1 MGKNE
6 KVYLTVLFAVGVFIA
21 LVLCFFRTGMKFSMY
36 PRGTY
41 QTLPP
46 SQSEDDP
53 LLYLADDF
61 EVLDG
66 FHTNLPIVILSVD
79 GEFPD
84 YKTFK
89 NSEEIVYE
97 GVDPYIGGEMTV
109 IDTGSG
115 VNTLSDKEIYKSN
128 IRIKIKGHS
137 SYGYDKKQYKIKAL
151 NEDGT
156 DNDLSILGMGE
167 GSEWVLN
174 GSLADK
180 SMMRNYLAYRIASE
194 IDGNNMAP
202 DSRYCEVL
210 MRENGKLFYQG
221 VFLIMET
228 VSRGEDRVKI
238 KKYNPGSSIS
248 GYILRRDRKTEFDIM
263 LDTYGRQ
270 SGRALGKDDNEN
282 DNWIGIK
289 YPSQSK
295 ITDQTIEYIT
305 KDFSKIEQ
313 ILYSSDESVFKTY
326 DRYINTDS
334 FVDYFLIN
342 EFFGN
347 YDAGEHS
354 TYMYK
359 NAGDVLYI
367 GPVWDFDQAINNN
380 ETEETDP
387 YNLAFEMQP
396 LFKELTNDKRFVRKL
411 KSRYAYLR
419 SEQLAE
425 EHIFGVIDEVSAY
438 LKDAQVREWYR
449 WADDY
454 LDGSGLNPHNYTL
467 HDIEENGM
475 TLSRFTD
482 RYSDEIYV
490 IKKYIHEHADAIQ
503 ADLTGVLGSAEYD
516 FSIGGMRELLFIA
529 VISLILMPSYLIQRK
544 G

>member
-1 MGKNE
+1 MTLRC
-6 KVYLTVLFAVGVFIA
+6 LT
-21 LVLCFFRTGMKFSMY
+21 
-36 PRGTY
+36 
-41 QTLPP
+41 
-46 SQSEDDP
+46 
-53 LLYLADDF
+53 DF
-61 EVLDG
+61 
-66 FHTNLPIVILSVD
+66 TNLPIVILSVD

-210 MRENGKLFYQG
+210 MRENGKRFYQG

-248 GYILRRDRKTEFDIM
+248 GYIVRRDRKTEFDIM

-282 DNWIGIK
+282 DN
-289 YPSQSK
+289 
-295 ITDQTIEYIT
+295 
-305 KDFSKIEQ
+305 
-313 ILYSSDESVFKTY
+313 
-326 DRYINTDS
+326 
-334 FVDYFLIN
+334 
-342 EFFGN
+342 
-347 YDAGEHS
+347 
-354 TYMYK
+354 
-359 NAGDVLYI
+359 
-367 GPVWDFDQAINNN
+367 
-380 ETEETDP
+380 
-387 YNLAFEMQP
+387 
-396 LFKELTNDKRFVRKL
+396 
-411 KSRYAYLR
+411 
-419 SEQLAE
+419 
-425 EHIFGVIDEVSAY
+425 
-438 LKDAQVREWYR
+438 
-449 WADDY
+449 
-454 LDGSGLNPHNYTL
+454 
-467 HDIEENGM
+467 
-475 TLSRFTD
+475 
-482 RYSDEIYV
+482 
-490 IKKYIHEHADAIQ
+490 
-503 ADLTGVLGSAEYD
+503 
-516 FSIGGMRELLFIA
+516 
-529 VISLILMPSYLIQRK
+529 
-544 G
+544 